1 MRSRDIWQFSLIIF
15 LFQEPNVI
23 VTHALPDQPGTII
36 ISSASQQTASGYAG
50 EPYCPS
56 PPAIQPGYTG
66 MAPPGYYGQ
75 YNPEDQYP
83 IK

>member
-1 MRSRDIWQFSLIIF
+1 M
-15 LFQEPNVI
+15 I

-56 PPAIQPGYTG
+56 PPAVQPGYTG